1 MKKLLLTA
9 GLVALVAAGCNSSK
23 PATQNPGEQPAA
35 QAPVQQAAT
44 PPAQTAQTQSNVK
57 VENVDD
63 ALNQLN
69 SQSQSEQSVAAGTD
83 DSDLTASETTELNS
97 YTEVPNGN

>member
-1 MKKLLLTA
+1 MKKLLLAA
-9 GLVALVAAGCNSSK
+9 GLVALVAAGCNSTK

-35 QAPVQQAAT
+35 QAPAQQAAT
-44 PPAQTAQTQSNVK
+44 PPTQTAQTQPNVK

-63 ALNQLN
+63 ALTQLN
-69 SQSQSEQSVAAGTD
+69 SQAQNEQSITAGTD
-83 DSDLTASETTELNS
+83 DSDLTASDATELNS